1 VRKGGLL
8 PRAAPGKD
16 GWAVTK
22 EDVEEDVRN
31 KGEEES
37 GGGNGDAR
45 GSGRFSADYV
55 SLGIREP
62 EYEVRRTR
70 RTG

>member
-1 VRKGGLL
+1 
-8 PRAAPGKD
+8 
-16 GWAVTK
+16 VTK